1 MLKTSKLLFNGATD
15 TTGYGSVGAS
25 FLKQLLSNGLD
36 SNNVQVKTDFSR
48 IDKSHGEAWEYDLKK
63 MCLNNIGQPDIF
75 YNLWNPMCST
85 VYDIETPQILE
96 TVFETDY
103 IQQNWVDAC
112 NMYDMTWVPSQFCV
126 DTFKRSGVN
135 NVVYMP
141 YGFDFSND
149 TATLPT
155 LDNDIRFKFLFINQW
170 SNRKFAKETVE
181 AFCKTFRG
189 TDSVVLYIR
198 TFVLGGLGL
207 SPLDIVKDIKEV
219 KALYPDSPQIVLLD
233 HFNDL
238 TLNRLYNSVDCLL
251 SPSRGEGVGRTIV
264 EAMSHGL
271 PVITTNWS
279 AMTEYAN
286 DKTAYMIDYELVR
299 VQVPTNEARLYYFE
313 DKRMHWAE
321 PNFDQLCD
329 TMKLVVDNYDEA
341 AIKGAN
347 ASKFVR
353 KYYSWNKCLQPRIEC
368 MEKLLDDNYNFG
380 NIN

>member
-1 MLKTSKLLFNGATD
+1 MLQKSKLLFNGATD

-25 FLKQLLSNGLD
+25 FLQQLLRNGLKEE
-36 SNNVQVKTDFSR
+36 NIQVKTDFSR
-48 IDKSHGEAWEYDLKK
+48 IDSSHGADWEYKLKR
-63 MCLNNIGQPDIF
+63 MCLNNIGKPDLF

-85 VYDIETPQILE
+85 VYDIDTPQILE

-112 NMYDMTWVPSQFCV
+112 NMYDITWVPSQFCV
-126 DTFKRSGVN
+126 DTFRRSGVN

-149 TATLPT
+149 TASLPK
-155 LDNDIRFKFLFINQW
+155 LDKDPRFKFLFINQW

-181 AFCKTFRG
+181 AFCKTFRS

-207 SPLDIVKDIKEV
+207 TPIDITTDIKEI
-219 KALYPDSPQIVLLD
+219 KTKYPDSPQIILLD
-233 HFNDL
+233 HFDDV
-238 TLNRLYNSVDCLL
+238 TLHRLYNTVDCLL

-271 PVITTNWS
+271 PVITTDWS

-286 DKTAYMIDYELVR
+286 SKTAYMLDYELVR
-299 VQVPTNEARLYYFE
+299 VQVPIDEARLYYF
-313 DKRMHWAE
+313 DDNRMHWAE
-321 PNFDQLCD
+321 PKFDQLCD
-329 TMKLVVDNYDEA
+329 TMKLVVENYDEA

-347 ASKFVR
+347 ASKFIR
-353 KYYSWNKCLQPRIEC
+353 KYYSWEKCLPPRIEC
-368 MEKLLDDNYNFG
+368 MEKLLDDNYIFG
-380 NIN
+380 DIN

>member
-15 TTGYGSVGAS
+15 TTGYGSVGTS
-25 FLKQLLSNGLD
+25 FLKQLIGSGLSMENI
-36 SNNVQVKTDFSR
+36 QVKTDFSR
-48 IDKSHGEAWEYDLKK
+48 IDKSHGETWEYDLKK
-63 MCLNNIGQPDIF
+63 MCLNNIGQPNLF

-112 NMYDMTWVPSQFCV
+112 NMYDITWVPSHFCV

-135 NVVYMP
+135 NVIYMP
-141 YGFDFSND
+141 YGFDFNND
-149 TATLPT
+149 SASIPKLV
-155 LDNDIRFKFLFINQW
+155 NDPRFKFLFINQW
-170 SNRKFAKETVE
+170 SNRKYAKETVE

-189 TDSVVLYIR
+189 TDDVVLYIR

-219 KALYPDSPQIVLLD
+219 KTLYPDSPQIILLE
-233 HFNDL
+233 HFDDL

-264 EAMSHGL
+264 EAMSHAL
-271 PVITTNWS
+271 PVVTTNWS
-279 AMTEYAN
+279 AMTEYAS
-286 DKTAYMIDYELVR
+286 DKTAYLLDYELVR
-299 VQVPTNEARLYYFE
+299 VQVPEDEACVYCFA

-321 PNFDQLCD
+321 PKFDQLCD
-329 TMKLVVDNYDEA
+329 TMKLIVEEYDDA
-341 AIKGAN
+341 AMKGAY
-347 ASKFVR
+347 ASDFVR
-353 KYYSWNKCLQPRIEC
+353 EYYSWDKCLPPRIEC
-368 MEKLLDDNYNFG
+368 MEKLLDDNYSFG
-380 NIN
+380 DIN

>member
-149 TATLPT
+149 TTTLPT

-219 KALYPDSPQIVLLD
+219 KAIYPDSPQIVLLD